1 MMTFAAL
8 LLAQGWSALDA
19 GGETVDVYRDRWGI
33 PHVYAKTWAAAFRA
47 EGRLEA
53 EDRWEQM
60 ETFRRSGKGESA
72 ELKGAEG
79 LANDR
84 DRRRRGY
91 TEAELRGMYEAGG
104 ERFRAI
110 LAAYTAGVNDWLK
123 AERPGARPWSVTDCV
138 AIGILMARRFG
149 EAGDHELSVS
159 KVLETIAKKVGEAD
173 ARKMLD
179 DLLRSSDPLA
189 PTTLHD
195 HEKDA
200 PRGDRKGSFK
210 GAPGMSDEAW
220 AAYRSELDAVRASRE
235 ALGLPTYFG
244 SNAWVVSPGKSATGN
259 AMLYGGPMMGFGAPS
274 ICDEI
279 HLVSAD
285 GLNAAGMS
293 FPGTPGVL
301 IGWNAKIAWTT
312 TSGGGD
318 LVDVFTL
325 ELNPENTNEYRY
337 KGGWKAFEIVDHEI
351 KVKDA
356 PAERL
361 AVYRSAHGPLVG
373 EPDRKNL
380 RAHALRMSFW
390 RNEQST
396 FEAVMD
402 MNFAATLEDFR
413 AAAAKVVTSHN
424 FFCAT
429 SEGRVGF
436 WFCGAFPKRAEGHD
450 PRFPQKGDGSMDW
463 IGRVEFKDWPSA
475 VDPRHGFFA
484 NWNNKPAK
492 AWEPSGYGKIFW
504 GKKIIDVLDTDEKVT
519 FERFREIARLT
530 AYHAFLA
537 DYFVPHILEAAKGS
551 EDPDVKRGA
560 EILAAW
566 DRQEVE
572 GAAAPVILERWIRG
586 ALVRMFGKVVDPLM
600 LASRDIQRYVVDPFL
615 YALEGRPLRYDYAAG
630 RDLQALVRDAL
641 KDAMKG
647 GEASLAWKE
656 PSVDFKGEIGKVKS
670 KSGRGTY
677 QMAVEMTP
685 RGPRALTVCAP
696 GQSERPASKH
706 YRDQLEL
713 FSAWGYKP
721 FVWDRAEMK

>member
-1 MMTFAAL
+1 MMMFAAL
-8 LLAQGWSALDA
+8 LLAQGWSTVEA

-53 EDRWEQM
+53 EDRWTQM
-60 ETFRRSGKGESA
+60 DAFRRAGKGEAA
-72 ELKGAEG
+72 EIKGAEA

-91 TEAELRGMYEAGG
+91 TEAELRGMFEAGG
-104 ERFRAI
+104 PRFRAI
-110 LAAYTAGVNDWLK
+110 LGAYTAGVNDWLK
-123 AERPGARPWSVTDCV
+123 GRPGERAWTETDCV

-149 EAGDHELSVS
+149 EAGDYELTVAR
-159 KVLETIAKKVGEAD
+159 VYEQIAKKIGEAD
-173 ARKMLD
+173 AKKVLD

-189 PTTLHD
+189 PTTLND
-195 HEKDA
+195 HLRDAAPPAEK
-200 PRGDRKGSFK
+200 KGSFR
-210 GAPGMSDEAW
+210 APGMSDDAW
-220 AAYRSELDAVRASRE
+220 AAYRAELDAALASRE
-235 ALGLPTYFG
+235 ALGVPTYFG

-259 AMLYGGPMMGFGAPS
+259 PMLYGGPMMGFGTPS
-274 ICDEI
+274 ICDEV

-285 GLNAAGMS
+285 GLSVAGMS
-293 FPGTPGVL
+293 FPGVPGVM
-301 IGWNAKIAWTT
+301 IGWNAKIAFTT

-325 ELNPENTNEYRY
+325 ELNPENPEQYRY
-337 KGGWKAFEIVDHEI
+337 KGAWKDLEVVEHEI
-351 KVKDA
+351 RVKDA
-356 PAERL
+356 PAEKL
-361 AVYRSAHGPLVG
+361 KVYRSVLGPLAG

-390 RNEQST
+390 KREQST

-402 MNFAATLEDFR
+402 MNFAATVDDFK

-429 SEGRVGF
+429 ADGHVGF
-436 WFCGAFPKRAEGHD
+436 WFCGMFPRRAVGHD

-463 IGRVEFKDWPSA
+463 TGLLEPAEWPSA

-484 NWNNKPAK
+484 NWNNKPAR
-492 AWEPSGYGKIFW
+492 AWEPSGFGKIFW
-504 GKKIIDVLDTDEKVT
+504 GKKIIDVLEGSEKVT
-519 FERFREIARLT
+519 FERFAEIARLT

-551 EDPDVKRGA
+551 DDPDVKRGA

-572 GAAAPVILERWIRG
+572 GSPAPVILERWIRG
-586 ALVRMFGKVVDPLM
+586 ALVRMFGKYVDPLM

-615 YALEGRPLRYDYAAG
+615 YALEGRALSYDYANG
-630 RDLQALVRDAL
+630 RDLKALVRDAL

-656 PSVDFKGEIGKVKS
+656 PTIDFKGEIGKVKS

-677 QMAVEMTP
+677 QVAVEMTP
-685 RGPRALTVCAP
+685 KGPRAVTVCAP
-696 GQSERPASKH
+696 GQSESPASKH
-706 YRDQLEL
+706 HRDQLDL

>member
-1 MMTFAAL
+1 MMLFVAL
-8 LLAQGWSALDA
+8 LLAQ
-19 GGETVDVYRDRWGI
+19 DVEIVRDRWGI
-33 PHVYAKTWAAAFRA
+33 PHVSAKTALDAFRA

-53 EDRWEQM
+53 EDRWAQM
-60 ETFRRSGKGESA
+60 DLFRRAGKGETA
-72 ELKGAEG
+72 EIKGAEG

-91 TEAELRGMYEAGG
+91 TEAELRGMFEAGG

-110 LAAYTAGVNDWLK
+110 LTAYAAGVNDWLK
-123 AERPGARPWSVTDCV
+123 ERPGPRPWSVTDSV
-138 AIGILMARRFG
+138 AIGVLMARRFG
-149 EAGDHELSVS
+149 EAGDHELSVG
-159 KVLETIAKKVGEAD
+159 KVFDALVKKVGEAD
-173 ARKMLD
+173 ARKILD

-189 PTTLHD
+189 PTTMNDQLREAAPVP
-195 HEKDA
+195 EK
-200 PRGDRKGSFK
+200 KGSFR
-210 GAPGMSDEAW
+210 APSMSDEAY
-220 AAYRSELDAVRASRE
+220 AAYRAELDAIAASRE
-235 ALGLPTYFG
+235 GLGVPTYFG
-244 SNAWVVSPGKSATGN
+244 SNAWVVAPSKSASGN
-259 AMLYGGPMMGFGAPS
+259 AMLYGGPMMGFASPS
-274 ICDEI
+274 ICNEI
-279 HLVSAD
+279 HLRSAD
-285 GLNAAGMS
+285 GLNVAGMS
-293 FPGTPGVL
+293 FPGVPGVM

-325 ELNPENTNEYRY
+325 ELNPENPDQYRY
-337 KGGWKAFEIVDHEI
+337 KGEWRALEVVEHEL

-356 PAERL
+356 PAEKL
-361 AVYRSAHGPLVG
+361 KVYRSAHGPLVG

-390 RNEQST
+390 RREQAT

-402 MNFAATLEDFR
+402 MNFASTVDEFR

-429 SEGRVGF
+429 SDGRTGF

-463 IGRVEFKDWPSA
+463 IGLMEPKDWPSQ
-475 VDPRHGFFA
+475 VDPKHGFFA
-484 NWNNKPAK
+484 NWNNKPAR

-504 GKKIIDVLDTDEKVT
+504 GKKIIDVLEGEEKVT
-519 FERFREIARLT
+519 FERLAEIARLT

-551 EDPDVKRGA
+551 DDPDVKRGA

-566 DRQEVE
+566 DRQEVD
-572 GAAAPVILERWIRG
+572 GSPAPVILERWTRG
-586 ALVRMFGKVVDPLM
+586 ALVRMFGKVVDPLL
-600 LASRDIQRYVVDPFL
+600 LASKEVQRYAVDPLL
-615 YALEGRPLRYDYAAG
+615 YALEGRPMHYDYASG
-630 RDLQALVRDAL
+630 RDLKGLVRDAL

-647 GEASLAWKE
+647 ELAWKE
-656 PSVDFKGEIGKVKS
+656 PTIDFKGEIGKVKS

-685 RGPRALTVCAP
+685 KGPRAVTLCAP
-696 GQSERPASKH
+696 GQSERPDSGHFK
-706 YRDQLEL
+706 DQLEL
-713 FSAWGYKP
+713 FERWAYKP
-721 FVWDRAEMK
+721 FEWK